1 METQNI
7 TLSIPKNTLRKIK
20 IIAARHQTSVSALLS
35 KMMEELV
42 NEESGYTMARKR
54 QFDLLEQG
62 FNLGLNASQPVAREE
77 LHER

>member
-1 METQNI
+1 MDTQNI

-20 IIAARHQTSVSALLS
+20 IIAARQQTSVSALLS

-54 QFDLLEQG
+54 QLDLLEQG
-62 FNLGLNASQPVAREE
+62 FNLGLNASQPAAREE